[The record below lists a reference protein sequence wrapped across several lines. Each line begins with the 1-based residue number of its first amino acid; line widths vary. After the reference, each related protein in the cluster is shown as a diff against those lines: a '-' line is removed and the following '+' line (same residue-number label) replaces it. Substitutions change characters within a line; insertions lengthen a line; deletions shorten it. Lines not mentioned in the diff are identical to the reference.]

1 MELKIEVKL
10 SEKEHSLI
18 SGALL
23 ARVKAAKENADEC
36 REDSSN
42 AEYWNNVAREYQA
55 VYDKLCEKEYAK
67 SMETWDKDNVRQ
79 CIRCGRQLYYWHYL
93 TMDEESGCVCV
104 DDRTCR
110 RRQRTRKQKQLLKL
124 QKRWSQ

>member
-55 VYDKLCEKEYAK
+55 VYDKLLDAYGEAERKRIREKYG
-67 SMETWDKDNVRQ
+67 DV
-79 CIRCGRQLYYWHYL
+79 G
-93 TMDEESGCVCV
+93 
-104 DDRTCR
+104 
-110 RRQRTRKQKQLLKL
+110 QR
-124 QKRWSQ
+124 

>member
-36 REDSSN
+36 RGDSSCAEHWEN
-42 AEYWNNVAREYQA
+42 AAREYQA
-55 VYDKLCEKEYAK
+55 VYDKLLDAYGEAERKRIREKYGDVGE
-67 SMETWDKDNVRQ
+67 R
-79 CIRCGRQLYYWHYL
+79 
-93 TMDEESGCVCV
+93 
-104 DDRTCR
+104 
-110 RRQRTRKQKQLLKL
+110 
-124 QKRWSQ
+124 

>member
-1 MELKIEVKL
+1 MEMKIEIEVKL

-42 AEYWNNVAREYQA
+42 VEYWNNVAHEYQA
-55 VYDKLCEKEYAK
+55 VYDKLLDAYGEAVKQRMREKYG
-67 SMETWDKDNVRQ
+67 DV
-79 CIRCGRQLYYWHYL
+79 G
-93 TMDEESGCVCV
+93 
-104 DDRTCR
+104 
-110 RRQRTRKQKQLLKL
+110 QR
-124 QKRWSQ
+124 

>member
-1 MELKIEVKL
+1 MEMKIEIEVKL

-42 AEYWNNVAREYQA
+42 AEYWNNAAREYRA
-55 VYDKLCEKEYAK
+55 VYDKLLDAYGEAVKQRMREKYG
-67 SMETWDKDNVRQ
+67 DV
-79 CIRCGRQLYYWHYL
+79 G
-93 TMDEESGCVCV
+93 
-104 DDRTCR
+104 
-110 RRQRTRKQKQLLKL
+110 QR
-124 QKRWSQ
+124 